1 VYSNQEVTLT
11 THSPPFSTEKYERL
25 EAGCSANPLPSAMN
39 RTEYQ
44 YDRIATNGNR
54 VKCFIIIT
62 GVIQKNLAAHLKT
75 VFFINF
81 FHLSNLIIFHYVT
94 AGIIGCKIYLPYL

>member
-1 VYSNQEVTLT
+1 
-11 THSPPFSTEKYERL
+11 
-25 EAGCSANPLPSAMN
+25 MN

-75 VFFINF
+75 IFFINF

-94 AGIIGCKIYLPYL
+94 VGIIGCKIYLPYL